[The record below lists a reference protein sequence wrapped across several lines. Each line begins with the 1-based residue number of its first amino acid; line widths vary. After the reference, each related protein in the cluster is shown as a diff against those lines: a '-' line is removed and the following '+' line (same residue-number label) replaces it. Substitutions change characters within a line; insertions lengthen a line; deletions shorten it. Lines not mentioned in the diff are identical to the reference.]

1 MLFQSDY
8 WLACNYAEKVETI
21 LDFLDTDEGIKTL
34 VIIERGIGGIANAT
48 GTILESLKN
57 DLVPCV
63 EFISG
68 NEIKSYKGQESYHKT
83 HRKTIYVYSS
93 IDDALPLMKTMQPI
107 LAIFA

>member
-34 VIIERGIGGIANAT
+34 VIIDRTISDAT
-48 GTILESLKN
+48 GTILESLN

-63 EFISG
+63 EFIANSSQT
-68 NEIKSYKGQESYHKT
+68 KSYKGQESYK
-83 HRKTIYVYSS
+83 KTIYLYSS
-93 IDDALPLMKTMQPI
+93 IDDALPVIKTTQPI
-107 LAIFA
+107 LAVFI

>member
-68 NEIKSYKGQESYHKT
+68 NEIKSYKGQESHN
-83 HRKTIYVYSS
+83 RKTIYVYSS

-107 LAIFA
+107 LAIFV